1 MENNMGDKTREEL
14 IRHILKMATG
24 IYEAI
29 GPAVPFEWFSSDLTV
44 TQLRVL
50 LILKV
55 DSSNMSRLAAS
66 MGVTLPTASGVVE
79 NLVHKELVVRE
90 ADPQDRRLVICT
102 LSPKGQD
109 LIGKL
114 WEFGR
119 LQIEQLLKGMSS
131 IELTKS
137 AEVVDILYSNLAKL
151 QHPNT

>member
-1 MENNMGDKTREEL
+1 MGDKTREEL
-14 IRHILKMATG
+14 IKHILKMATG

-29 GPAVPFEWFSSDLTV
+29 GPAVPPEWFSSDLTV

-50 LILKV
+50 LVLKV
-55 DSSNMSRLAAS
+55 GASNMSRLAAS

-90 ADPQDRRLVICT
+90 ADPQDRRLVICR
-102 LSPKGQD
+102 LSPRGQD

-131 IELTKS
+131 VELTKS
-137 AEVVDILYSNLAKL
+137 AEVVDILYSNLAKI